1 MQRDMSV
8 LQKLLESKER
18 RMQDLVKS
26 TGQHPLSQ
34 GQAGGGV
41 GGGGGMKQHYER
53 VLQDL
58 EKERD
63 VLQSEKAA
71 IMQKMQALHSS
82 SEEEKKR
89 LEAFYKEKISQ
100 YDEKLKE
107 VRLDPFLERENVV
120 TVHLPPVMS
129 YRDSSSSIR

>member
-1 MQRDMSV
+1 MQRDMAV

-26 TGQHPLSQ
+26 TGQHSSSTQPSN
-34 GQAGGGV
+34 GPG

-63 VLQSEKAA
+63 TLQ
-71 IMQKMQALHSS
+71 
-82 SEEEKKR
+82 
-89 LEAFYKEKISQ
+89 
-100 YDEKLKE
+100 
-107 VRLDPFLERENVV
+107 V
-120 TVHLPPVMS
+120 
-129 YRDSSSSIR
+129 